1 MDASVGKTDLSLLL
15 VRDALIFSSLMIM
28 LSAGLTLTY
37 MTTRVP
43 NFAHGDFAT
52 LNIYLNLALV
62 RLLNINP
69 YLGTIPAFM
78 LGGAAALVLYLAV
91 LKPLMDRGA
100 NYVIL
105 MIATIAYDMIL
116 ISLINIFADYL
127 NRVHKLITRLFQLK
141 GFDIE
146 IFGQPGI
153 FVIAPILAF
162 VMITLLYFFLNKT
175 KFGIAM
181 RAAIE
186 NPSLAEVVGIN
197 INMMYAVSWF
207 ISGGLAGAVG
217 ALMPLYMTC
226 NPDIGIRL
234 LISIFAASIL
244 GGLSNIYGAFVGGAV
259 IGLAEVLGT
268 GYLSV
273 TLGPWVVPYR
283 PVIPLIVMLLTLLIA
298 PKGLAGVDWKK
309 FLRKVG

>member
-1 MDASVGKTDLSLLL
+1 MHRQGRQLSLIL

-37 MTTRVP
+37 MTTKVP

-62 RLLNINP
+62 RLLDINP

-78 LGGAAALVLYLAV
+78 LGGVIALVLYLAV

-105 MIATIAYDMIL
+105 MVATIAYDMIL

-127 NRVHKLITRLFQLK
+127 NRVHKIITRLFQLK

-146 IFGQPGI
+146 IFGQPGL

-197 INMMYAVSWF
+197 INRMYAISWF

-244 GGLSNIYGAFVGGAV
+244 GGLSNIYGAFVGGAI

-268 GYLSV
+268 GYLSM

-283 PVIPLIVMLLTLLIA
+283 PVIPLIVMMLTLLIA
-298 PKGLAGVDWKK
+298 PRGLAGVNWKK

>member
-1 MDASVGKTDLSLLL
+1 LSLIL

-37 MTTRVP
+37 MTTKVP

-78 LGGAAALVLYLAV
+78 LGGVIALVLYLAV

-105 MIATIAYDMIL
+105 MVATIAYDMIL

-127 NRVHKLITRLFQLK
+127 NRVHKIITRLFQLK

-146 IFGQPGI
+146 IFGQPGL

-197 INMMYAVSWF
+197 INRMYAISWF

-244 GGLSNIYGAFVGGAV
+244 GGLSNIYGAFVGGAI

-268 GYLSV
+268 GYLSM

-283 PVIPLIVMLLTLLIA
+283 PVIPLIVMMLTLLIA
-298 PKGLAGVDWKK
+298 PRGLAGVNWKK

>member
-1 MDASVGKTDLSLLL
+1 MSLIL

-37 MTTRVP
+37 MTTKVP

-78 LGGAAALVLYLAV
+78 LGGVIALVLYLAV

-105 MIATIAYDMIL
+105 MVATIAYDMIL

-127 NRVHKLITRLFQLK
+127 NRVHKIITRLFQLK

-146 IFGQPGI
+146 IFGQPGL

-197 INMMYAVSWF
+197 INRMYAISWF

-244 GGLSNIYGAFVGGAV
+244 GGLSNIYGAFVGGAI

-268 GYLSV
+268 GYLSM

-283 PVIPLIVMLLTLLIA
+283 PVIPLIVMMLTLLIA
-298 PKGLAGVDWKK
+298 PRGLAGVNWKK

>member
-1 MDASVGKTDLSLLL
+1 
-15 VRDALIFSSLMIM
+15 M

-37 MTTRVP
+37 MTTKVP

-78 LGGAAALVLYLAV
+78 LGGVIALVLYLAV

-105 MIATIAYDMIL
+105 MVATIAYDMIL

-127 NRVHKLITRLFQLK
+127 NRVHKIITRLFQLK

-146 IFGQPGI
+146 IFGQPGL

-197 INMMYAVSWF
+197 INRMYAISWF

-244 GGLSNIYGAFVGGAV
+244 GGLSNIYGAFVGGAI

-268 GYLSV
+268 GYLSM

-283 PVIPLIVMLLTLLIA
+283 PVIPLIVMMLTLLIA
-298 PKGLAGVDWKK
+298 PRGLAGVNWKK